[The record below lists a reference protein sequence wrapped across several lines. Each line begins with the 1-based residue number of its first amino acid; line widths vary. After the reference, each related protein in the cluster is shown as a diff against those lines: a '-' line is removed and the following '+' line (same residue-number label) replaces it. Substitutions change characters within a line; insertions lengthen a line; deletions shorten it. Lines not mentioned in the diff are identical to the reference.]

1 MKWRVE
7 LSLVRCRPRPELAD
21 LLAALITVVAVIG
34 LLSFWRSS
42 SEWHFERHLTPAPEF
57 RPSG

>member
-1 MKWRVE
+1 VE
-7 LSLVRCRPRPELAD
+7 GCIESGTVPTVLGPELAD

-34 LLSFWRSS
+34 LLSFWRPS

>member
-1 MKWRVE
+1 VE
-7 LSLVRCRPRPELAD
+7 GRIESGTVPAVLGPELAD

-34 LLSFWRSS
+34 LLSFWRPS
-42 SEWHFERHLTPAPEF
+42 SEWHFGNLLTPAPGF